1 MSTDTP
7 EPVRKPRRSRRL
19 TILRVLF
26 GAVALGLAI
35 LLAAWAT
42 VCRNNACPSL
52 EGLADYDPAQASKV
66 YAADGRLI
74 TDLGLERRT
83 VVPLKEISPAV
94 IEAFLAT
101 EDKRFYDH
109 HGIDWIRVAG
119 AIKGILLGGR
129 VTGASTITMQLAGNL
144 FPEDISRRDRSV
156 QRKLREAKVAL
167 DIERRYPKDKILELY
182 LNQID
187 LGNRAYGVEAAS
199 QRYFG
204 KSARELNIAEAA
216 TLAAIPK
223 APTTYNPRRS
233 PARSIQR
240 RNLVIGLMRDEGLL
254 ARDEAER
261 WRAFPLLL
269 SSRSDF
275 TGVAD
280 YFVEYVRQQMQAR
293 FGDQL
298 YRDGLRIYTS
308 LDLDMQLAGER
319 ALEGQ
324 LSAIEAGGP
333 RYGKFPHKTYAQ
345 YLETRDD
352 NTEPPSQSPYLQGL
366 LVTLDAKTGYI
377 RAMVGGRD
385 FEDSKF
391 NRVTQSRRQPG
402 STYKPFVFAAGLEA
416 GHPLSELVMDDTLVM
431 EVPGQDIWMPQNYD
445 GKFEGRMTLRRA
457 LYQSRNIPTIKLGLE
472 VGVENVLDVSRRFGI
487 TTNVRPVPSVSIG
500 SADVVPLEIIAA
512 YTGFANGGQRAV
524 PQAILR
530 VEDRQGNILWQPS
543 TRRIQVL
550 EPAVAWLLTDVMRD
564 VVRRGTAAG
573 TVGSQINFP
582 AAGKTGT
589 TNDYFDVWYVGF
601 TPDLVTGIWIGFDQ
615 PQKIMPNAQ
624 GGRLAAPAWTA
635 MMKEIYERRPA
646 PGGWAR
652 PEDLQAAEIDSTT
665 GYLATPFCPKNLR
678 YVESFAPGTA
688 PVTYCPVHSQLLG
701 IPGLSPGP
709 APSSPGESQ
718 PLTGT
723 VVPTAPAPGQP
734 QPAPG
739 AMGGQGP
746 PR

>member
-1 MSTDTP
+1 M
-7 EPVRKPRRSRRL
+7 
-19 TILRVLF
+19 
-26 GAVALGLAI
+26 
-35 LLAAWAT
+35 
-42 VCRNNACPSL
+42 
-52 EGLADYDPAQASKV
+52 
-66 YAADGRLI
+66 
-74 TDLGLERRT
+74 
-83 VVPLKEISPAV
+83 
-94 IEAFLAT
+94 
-101 EDKRFYDH
+101 
-109 HGIDWIRVAG
+109 
-119 AIKGILLGGR
+119 
-129 VTGASTITMQLAGNL
+129 TGASTITMQLAGNL

-156 QRKLREAKVAL
+156 KRKLREAKVAL
-167 DIERRYPKDKILELY
+167 EIERRYPKDKILELY

-204 KSARELNIAEAA
+204 KSARELNVAEAA

-240 RNLVIGLMRDEGLL
+240 RNLVIGLMREEGLL
-254 ARDEAER
+254 QRDEAER

-352 NTEPPSQSPYLQGL
+352 NSEPPSQSPYLQGL
-366 LVTLDAKTGYI
+366 LVTIDAKTGYI

-402 STYKPFVFAAGLEA
+402 STFKPFVFAAALEA
-416 GHPLSELVMDDTLVM
+416 GHPLSELVVDDTLVM

-472 VGVENVLDVSRRFGI
+472 VGVENVLDVARRFGI

-543 TRRIQVL
+543 TRRMQVL

-615 PQKIMPNAQ
+615 PQKIMANAQ

-646 PGGWAR
+646 PGSWPR

-709 APSSPGESQ
+709 APLSPGESS

-723 VVPTAPAPGQP
+723 VVPTAPAPANP
-734 QPAPG
+734 QPPAG